1 VQKECSFSP
10 SLMDTLLKIVV
21 PDIGPNIDM
30 LATQT
35 GFEPVRLFRCCV
47 SEELSELKR
56 RVSSFR

>member
-1 VQKECSFSP
+1 MYRNITSGQRN
-10 SLMDTLLKIVV
+10 I